1 MAQIWLI
8 AVNPDV
14 ANLLELAGDRPV
26 TAVTVGA
33 DVPGAARQIVIP
45 LAEGMPAEAAAPAVA
60 EAVSAEPGDIVLV
73 ANRSA
78 ERVIAGAVAAKL
90 NAPVLS
96 GVKEIGEGTI
106 RYGRY
111 GGIVEETVSYE
122 SAVVAI
128 ADGGTAPEGE
138 APASE
143 TGPATTHAAVVTATS
158 RAEGESVN
166 LAAAKKIV
174 AVGRGF
180 KSEEDLKLAD
190 TFAKSIGAVIACSRP
205 LSEGTEWLPRDRYI
219 GITGQHVAPEVY
231 VAIGISGQMQ
241 HTAGMVGS
249 GTVISINSDDKAPMF
264 AQSDYGVV
272 GDLYEVLPA
281 MTEALA

>member
-14 ANLLELAGDRPV
+14 ANLLELAAGRPV
-26 TAVTVGA
+26 TAVTLGA
-33 DVPGAARQIVIP
+33 DIPGAARQIVIP
-45 LAEGMPAEAAAPAVA
+45 VAEGTPAEAAAPAVA
-60 EAVSAEPGDIVLV
+60 EAITAEPGDIILV

-78 ERVIAGAVAAKL
+78 ERVLAGAVAAKL
-90 NAPVLS
+90 DAPVLS
-96 GVKEIGEGTI
+96 GVTAIGDGTA
-106 RYGRY
+106 RLGRY
-111 GGIVEETVSYE
+111 GGIVEETVSFE
-122 SAVVAI
+122 SAVVAV
-128 ADGGTAPEGE
+128 ADGGTTPVGD

-143 TGPATTHAAVVTATS
+143 AGPATVHAAVVTSTS
-158 RAEGESVN
+158 RSEGESVN
-166 LAAAKKIV
+166 LAAAKRIV

-180 KSEEDLKLAD
+180 KSEEDLRLAED
-190 TFAKSIGAVIACSRP
+190 FAKAIGAEIACSRP

-241 HTAGMVGS
+241 HTAGMAGS

-264 AQSDYGVV
+264 SQSDYGIV

-281 MTEALA
+281 LTEALA